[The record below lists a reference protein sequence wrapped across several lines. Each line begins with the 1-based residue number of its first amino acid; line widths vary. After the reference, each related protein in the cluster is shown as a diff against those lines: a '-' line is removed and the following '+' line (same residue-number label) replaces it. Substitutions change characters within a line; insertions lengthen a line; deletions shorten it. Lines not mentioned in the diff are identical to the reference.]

1 MSSHYADWRSIYES
15 RQRTADQAMEEAVH
29 DGSFVC
35 ISILT
40 PGVLTQAFQ
49 RRAQQL
55 GRVDFRTLAPRE
67 LDLFGESGPRGEK
80 EIELFIGDSL
90 RWAHDA
96 QVATYLPNTF
106 MMGMKA
112 FDEGRPEARMPDVF
126 LTPCSPPN
134 EHGYVH
140 FGPHMWQRKAYTRRC
155 KTTIA
160 AVDPNIQYVHGDVWV
175 HVSEIAYFVEGAIR
189 RVDIPAVRQRVETIT
204 PEAER
209 PALLA
214 ILDKASP
221 DQIALVEDTYH
232 LMPASIL
239 GQALGLGEIDPAA
252 QAIADNIRPLIRNGD
267 TIQVGVGQPSSL
279 MFKAG
284 AFDDAEDLGLH
295 TELGSPGLAKLWERG
310 ILNASK
316 KTLHKHR
323 NVAVAW
329 TGCDGEDLNLIAN
342 NPVFELYDPDFL
354 LNPAYMSQN
363 RNMTSVNSA
372 IAVDLLGQIASE
384 DRFGG
389 HMVNGTGGQPDT
401 HMSAFICRGGRAIT
415 VMRSTA
421 VEGSLSKVVAKHE
434 AGTLI
439 TIPRYM
445 ADTIVTEH
453 GVARLL
459 DKNHRQ
465 RAAEM
470 ISVAHPDFRAELRQQ
485 AKELVGVLEF
495 GVKPSA

>member
-1 MSSHYADWRSIYES
+1 MPSRYADWRDEYQS
-15 RQRTADQAMEEAVH
+15 RLRTADQAMESVQEG
-29 DGSFVC
+29 DLVC

-40 PGVLTQAFQ
+40 PGPLTQAFQ

-55 GRVDFRTLAPRE
+55 KRVDFRTLAPRE
-67 LDLFGESGPRGEK
+67 LDLYGENGPRGEK

-96 QVATYLPNTF
+96 QIATYLPNTF
-106 MMGMKA
+106 MAGMKA

-126 LTPCSPPN
+126 LTPCSQPN
-134 EHGYVH
+134 AHGYVH
-140 FGPHMWQRKAYTRRC
+140 FGPHMWQRKAYTKRC

-160 AVDPNIQYVHGDVWV
+160 VVDPNIVPVHGDVWV
-175 HVSEIAYFVEGAIR
+175 HVSEIAHFVEGAIQP
-189 RVDIPAVRQRVETIT
+189 VDVAAVRQRVETLSN
-204 PEAER
+204 PADR
-209 PALLA
+209 PALLD
-214 ILDKASP
+214 ILSKASP
-221 DQIALVEDTYH
+221 DQVALVEDLFH
-232 LMPASIL
+232 AMPVGIL
-239 GQALGLGEIDPAA
+239 QQALGQGEVDPAA
-252 QAIADNIRPLIRNGD
+252 QGIGDNIRGLIRDGD

-284 AFDDAEDLGLH
+284 AFDDAHDLGLH

-316 KTLHKHR
+316 KTLHRGR

-329 TGCDGEDLNLIAN
+329 TGCDGEDLKLIAD

-363 RNMTSVNSA
+363 RNMTSINSA
-372 IAVDLLGQIASE
+372 IAIDLLGQIASE

-421 VEGSLSKVVAKHE
+421 VEGSISKVVARHE

-439 TIPRYM
+439 TIPRFM
-445 ADTIVTEH
+445 ADTIVTEY

-465 RAAEM
+465 RADEM
-470 ISVAHPDFRAELRQQ
+470 IAIAHPDFRAELREQ